1 MLTDFNIDFRDD
13 ETLKRVHAG
22 CTLHALFKKD
32 NIGLLPTKVVAVCMY
47 MSLLSCMHTGIL
59 ETVEAPGLQQS
70 RTAACATGTH

>member
-32 NIGLLPTKVVAVCMY
+32 NIGLLPTKVFCCVHVQVLTFLHA
-47 MSLLSCMHTGIL
+47 TL
-59 ETVEAPGLQQS
+59 ETVEAPGLMQS